1 MRAPRQTTYN
11 GVMNE
16 THSAAE
22 TTLSEDDV
30 TACVR
35 VLRAIEADRSHLT
48 RLTREQR
55 RELLTLAGLVAKPE
69 RHNLVRMA
77 KAFRRAEREAAKERD
92 RKIIEQTGLR
102 IQRRSEVYA
111 PLWLEPPKPED
122 LEDRTELHQERT
134 CYVCKKPF
142 TRTHRY
148 YDSMCAACGDFN
160 YAKREQTAD
169 LSGHYA
175 LVTGARVKIGFQ
187 ASLKLLRAGAHV
199 IVTTRFPIDAA
210 ERYSKETDFS
220 EFSERLQIHGLDLRH
235 TPSVEIFTRFLLERL
250 PRLDYILNNACQTVR
265 RPAGFFQHLLEKE
278 AAAVATLPRE
288 LRGVLAR
295 HDELRRI
302 LEGASADAL
311 VSANAG
317 TLGAG
322 MVDGVGGVGVRG
334 VGVRGVCVGGSVS
347 AGVGEGVGIGSGGG
361 GGSAVGIGSGAG
373 TGSGGGGAD
382 VAVGGGGG
390 QGGGAC
396 GGGGAL
402 VGGSAAGHG
411 DAPFVTA
418 AELRSHAEG
427 LLHSAALSQR
437 RYLDEDYRDGN
448 TLFPAGRYD
457 EDRQQVDLREI
468 NSWRLR
474 LHEVETPELLEVQ
487 LVNAIAPYILNARLK
502 PLMVRT
508 PGGHK
513 HIVNVSAMEGQFYRA
528 TKTDKHPHTNMAKA
542 ALNMMTRTSAPDFV
556 KGGIHMNA
564 VDTGWVTDEDPAVHA
579 ARKAEEGFAP
589 PLDIIDGAAR
599 IVDPIFVGRLT
610 GTHVWGQFLK
620 DYKPTPW

>member
-1 MRAPRQTTYN
+1 
-11 GVMNE
+11 MNTANSLPE
-16 THSAAE
+16 SA
-22 TTLSEDDV
+22 LSEDDV
-30 TACVR
+30 QTCVR

-48 RLTREQR
+48 RMTQDQR

-69 RHNLVRMA
+69 RHDLVKMA
-77 KAFRRAEREAAKERD
+77 KAFRRAEREARKEQD
-92 RKIIEQTGLR
+92 RRAIEQAGLR
-102 IQRRSEVYA
+102 IQRRADVYA

-122 LEDRTELHQERT
+122 LNERPELNKERA

-142 TRTHRY
+142 VKVHRY
-148 YDSMCAACGDFN
+148 YDSMCEECGDFN

-169 LSGHYA
+169 LSGRYA

-210 ERYSKETDFS
+210 ERYSKEPDYAAF
-220 EFSERLQIHGLDLRH
+220 RDRVQIHGLDLRH
-235 TPSVEIFTRFLLERL
+235 TPSVELFTRFLVERL

-265 RPAGFFQHLLEKE
+265 RPAGFFQHLLTRE
-278 AAAVATLPRE
+278 AEAIATLPSALRE
-288 LRGVLAR
+288 PLAS
-295 HDELRRI
+295 HDELRRT
-302 LEGASADAL
+302 LDGAHLS
-311 VSANAG
+311 
-317 TLGAG
+317 
-322 MVDGVGGVGVRG
+322 
-334 VGVRGVCVGGSVS
+334 
-347 AGVGEGVGIGSGGG
+347 GE
-361 GGSAVGIGSGAG
+361 
-373 TGSGGGGAD
+373 T
-382 VAVGGGGG
+382 
-390 QGGGAC
+390 
-396 GGGGAL
+396 GAL
-402 VGGSAAGHG
+402 VAASARAHG
-411 DAPFVTA
+411 
-418 AELRSHAEG
+418 EG

-437 RYLDEDYRDGN
+437 RYLDEDYRDGE
-448 TLFPAGRYD
+448 TLFPANRYD
-457 EDRQQVDLREI
+457 EDRQQIDLREM

-474 LHEVETPELLEVQ
+474 MHEVETPELLEVQ

-502 PLMVRT
+502 PLMLRT
-508 PGGHK
+508 PERDK
-513 HIVNVSAMEGQFYRA
+513 HVVNVSAMEGQFYRA

-556 KGGIHMNA
+556 KDGIHMNA

-620 DYKPTPW
+620 DYKPAPW